1 MEHDTKTMDNL
12 INYLHSKTSFY
23 ASVKPNDDAL
33 RKENVAMMLS
43 MLSEEVDVSE
53 FDPHNFGIG
62 NNELRYF
69 SIDTE
74 GNPIFESN
82 NVHDWERGEDA
93 YMVLTWEDLSDYEK
107 PAIEDVLKQIVKQK
121 LAA

>member
-1 MEHDTKTMDNL
+1 MTTDLRK
-12 INYLHSKTSFY
+12 YLDSHTSY
-23 ASVKPNDDAL
+23 AAGVEKEIDAL
-33 RKENVAMMLS
+33 RKNNVVMMLS

-62 NNELRYF
+62 YDELRYL
-69 SIDTE
+69 SIDSE

-82 NVHDWERGEDA
+82 NTHDWERGENA
-93 YMVLTWEDLSDYEK
+93 YKVYAWEDLTDYEK